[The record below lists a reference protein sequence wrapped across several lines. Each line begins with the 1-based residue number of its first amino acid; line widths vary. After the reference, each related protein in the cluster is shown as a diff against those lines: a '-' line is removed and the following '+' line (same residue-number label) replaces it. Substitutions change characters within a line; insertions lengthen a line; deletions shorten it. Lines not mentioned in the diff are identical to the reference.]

1 MSIGLAVGGALASA
15 LCFAISSV
23 LQHRSAAQA
32 PEGSGLHLG
41 LLARLVARPLWLFGM
56 LAAVGT
62 VVFQVVALAAG
73 PLVLVQPLLST
84 GLLFALPVS
93 VLLERRRPSRV
104 EWGWAALLVV
114 GLAVFLLA
122 ASPGAGPP
130 LPDDTRLVII
140 VVAGAAL
147 GVTAVCVGNGPGRRH
162 RAALLG
168 FAAGVGYGLSAALIK
183 YSVALSQDGAAALL
197 TSWPGY
203 TLLVLG
209 TATIILN
216 QAAYQAGPLAGAL
229 PVIIIMDSI
238 VAIFV
243 SAVAFHEEISTTAPA
258 IAFQVLGFCT
268 MGLAIAALA
277 RQASG
282 RDPLSPTTTP
292 GDAAPSRALQPDTPR
307 GSELA
312 RGQT

>member
-1 MSIGLAVGGALASA
+1 MNIGLAVGGALASA
-15 LCFAISSV
+15 LSFAISSV
-23 LQHRSAAQA
+23 LQHRGAAQA

-41 LLARLVARPLWLFGM
+41 LLARLMARPLWLLGM
-56 LAAVGT
+56 LAAAGT
-62 VVFQVVALAAG
+62 VIFQVVALASG

-104 EWGWAALLVV
+104 EWAWAVLLVV

-130 LPDDTRLVII
+130 LPDDTRLVMIA
-140 VVAGAAL
+140 VAGAAL
-147 GVTAVCVGNGPGRRH
+147 GVTAVGVGYGPGRRH

-168 FAAGVGYGLSAALIK
+168 FAAGIGYGLSAALMK
-183 YSVALSQDGAAALL
+183 YSVALSQNGAEALL

-209 TATIILN
+209 TGTIILN

-243 SAVAFHEEISTTAPA
+243 SAAAFHEEISTTAPA

-268 MGLAIAALA
+268 MGLAIGALA
-277 RQASG
+277 RLASG
-282 RDPLSPTTTP
+282 RDPRSPATTP
-292 GDAAPSRALQPDTPR
+292 RDAAPSRALQQDTRR
-307 GSELA
+307 G
-312 RGQT
+312 